1 MTTKF
6 AAAIAGALLSF
17 ASVNSAE
24 SATLTYNFNVPLQ
37 PGQSPFGQGQFSGF
51 FTYTAPTT
59 TDFTGQINIDLDQF
73 FVNFGGATTY
83 SITTAYALA
92 GNPPTPFSAAY
103 SGGNFLG
110 VSGGFTIP
118 AAEGN
123 PIDQF
128 GSSAGINFQ
137 PGDPISG
144 FGPTAFASKRAGLF
158 WWQYVDYTLQ
168 TTSHLPDE
176 EISSTT
182 SIPEPSA
189 VAGLALLGLGFWLGR
204 KRVASAVS

>member
-1 MTTKF
+1 MTTKL

-17 ASVNSAE
+17 ASVNPAE
-24 SATLTYNFNVPLQ
+24 SVTLTYNFNVPLQ

-73 FVNFGGATTY
+73 FVNFGGPTTY
-83 SITTAYALA
+83 SIATAYTLA
-92 GNPPTPFSAAY
+92 GNPPTPFSAVYA
-103 SGGNFLG
+103 GGDFLG

-123 PIDQF
+123 PVDQF
-128 GSSAGINFQ
+128 GSAAGINFQ
-137 PGDPISG
+137 PGDPTYG
-144 FGPTAFASKRAGLF
+144 FGPSAFASKRAGLF
-158 WWQYVDYTLQ
+158 WWEDINYTLRN
-168 TTSHLPDE
+168 TSHLPDE
-176 EISSTT
+176 ETSSTT

-189 VAGLALLGLGFWLGR
+189 VAGLALLGLGFWLRR